1 MKRCPY
7 CAEEIQ
13 GDAAICR
20 FCQRRVG
27 GIPFRRIIVTIIIL
41 ALVIFIL
48 THRNDMRYIA
58 FRIRLFFSDLGNMWE
73 SLKEILKDMKEGL
86 TALKNYNT
94 QIEYGGPYTQ

>member
-1 MKRCPY
+1 
-7 CAEEIQ
+7 
-13 GDAAICR
+13 
-20 FCQRRVG
+20 
-27 GIPFRRIIVTIIIL
+27 
-41 ALVIFIL
+41 
-48 THRNDMRYIA
+48 MRYIA